1 LFRAYKDKIVFK
13 TFQQLLF
20 YFFFYTPKFKSIF
33 TAMKHTI
40 YIAVFFL
47 CSCANVVAP
56 TGGEK
61 DTSPPKVVDI
71 LPKDKTIGFSET
83 DITFVFD
90 ELIQTNNI
98 ENVFCS
104 PYSKDAVTL
113 TINKNKLKVVFTEEL
128 KENTTYYLNL
138 NNVIKDVNEGNVMNQ
153 LDYLFSTGEKIDTLT
168 ISGHIIDAVTAKPL
182 KDVWVGLYKNDN
194 DSLLYKETPI
204 YIVKST
210 DGGLFSFSNLP
221 LGSYN
226 IYAIED
232 LDNNLRFTIPN
243 EKVGFYTKKVASQ
256 STDIELRIFDETAL
270 ADTIRPILNDSSV
283 IGFGKLIID
292 SLPTHTSL
300 IIELLKNDD
309 IILRTKG
316 TFPTIIDSLTAGK
329 YHLRIIE
336 DENKNGIWDSG
347 NLIEKKQAESVRLY
361 PKEIVIRENWDVLIE
376 WDTN

>member
-1 LFRAYKDKIVFK
+1 
-13 TFQQLLF
+13 
-20 YFFFYTPKFKSIF
+20 
-33 TAMKHTI
+33 MKHTI

-232 LDNNLRFTIPN
+232 
-243 EKVGFYTKKVASQ
+243 
-256 STDIELRIFDETAL
+256 
-270 ADTIRPILNDSSV
+270 
-283 IGFGKLIID
+283 
-292 SLPTHTSL
+292 
-300 IIELLKNDD
+300 
-309 IILRTKG
+309 
-316 TFPTIIDSLTAGK
+316 
-329 YHLRIIE
+329 
-336 DENKNGIWDSG
+336 
-347 NLIEKKQAESVRLY
+347 
-361 PKEIVIRENWDVLIE
+361 
-376 WDTN
+376 

>member
-1 LFRAYKDKIVFK
+1 
-13 TFQQLLF
+13 
-20 YFFFYTPKFKSIF
+20 
-33 TAMKHTI
+33 MKHTI

-283 IGFGKLIID
+283 VGFGKLIID

-336 DENKNGIWDSG
+336 DKNKNGIWDSG
-347 NLIEKKQAESVRLY
+347 NLIEKKQAESVRVY

>member
-1 LFRAYKDKIVFK
+1 
-13 TFQQLLF
+13 
-20 YFFFYTPKFKSIF
+20 
-33 TAMKHTI
+33 MKHTI
-40 YIAVFFL
+40 YIMLIFMW
-47 CSCANVVAP
+47 SCANVVAP

-61 DTSPPKVVDI
+61 DINPPKVVDI
-71 LPKDKTIGFSET
+71 LPKDKTLGFSET

-113 TINKNKLKVVFTEEL
+113 TVNKNKLKVVFTKKL

-138 NNVIKDVNEGNVMNQ
+138 NNVIKDINEGNVLSE

-168 ISGHIIDAVTAKPL
+168 ISGYIIDAASSKPL
-182 KDVWVGLYKNDN
+182 KDVWVGLYQNDE

-204 YIVKST
+204 YVVKST
-210 DGGLFSFSNLP
+210 ELGLFSFSNLP
-221 LGSYN
+221 MGLYS

-243 EKVGFYTKKVASQ
+243 EKVGFYTNKAASQ
-256 STDIELRIFDETAL
+256 TTGIELRIFDETEL
-270 ADTIRPILNDSSV
+270 ADTIRPVLKDSSFV
-283 IGFGKLIID
+283 GFGKLIID

-300 IIELLKNDD
+300 IIELLKNED

-316 TFPTIIDSLTAGK
+316 AFPTIIDSLTAGK

-336 DENKNGIWDSG
+336 DENKNGVWDSG